1 MREAGKKT
9 HEERRMKRNQ
19 LFFRLLLKA
28 VWVRKDRALTAL
40 ISVAVVATIATSAL
54 TVYYDLENKLSR
66 EFTRFGANVVITEKA
81 VTEKSSMSQQEL
93 EKISALLGSSG
104 EAVPVAYAIATAPDG
119 SKLVV
124 GGADLKHLMQLNSW
138 WSISGSKSPT
148 PAGTRTALDDARVP
162 LVGARVEDKLARGE
176 ALNIRLGGSE
186 RAIGPHM
193 IFRSGSDDDSRIFID
208 LSTFASWTGVQPNTV
223 LLRIQ
228 GKPREIQSMIDRLSA
243 SLPQA
248 EVKPV
253 RQITQAQTSVIGK
266 TRSVVFAASA
276 IVLVLI
282 MLTMVATFTSSVLE
296 RRKDFAV
303 MKALGASNQMVNIL
317 FASEAAIQALA
328 GAVVGYLLGCGIA
341 FWIGKANFE
350 AAIWPQP
357 MLLLPVLL
365 GSMVLALGAATAP
378 LRLLQQIQPAGI
390 LRGE

>member
-1 MREAGKKT
+1 
-9 HEERRMKRNQ
+9 MKRNQ

-28 VWVRKDRALTAL
+28 VWIRKDRALTAL

-66 EFTRFGANVVITEKA
+66 EFSRFGANVV
-81 VTEKSSMSQQEL
+81 VTEKSSMSPQEL
-93 EKISALLGSSG
+93 EKISSVLGNNG
-104 EAVPVAYAIATAPDG
+104 EAVPVAYAIATAQDG

-138 WSISGSKSPT
+138 WSISYSKSPT
-148 PAGTRTALDDARVP
+148 PAGTGTALDGAPVP
-162 LVGARVEDKLARGE
+162 LVGTRVEDKLARGE
-176 ALNIRLGGSE
+176 ALNIRLGDAE

-193 IFRSGSDDDSRIFID
+193 VFRSGSDDDSRIYLD
-208 LSTFASWTGVQPNTV
+208 LSTFTAWTGVQPNTA
-223 LLRIQ
+223 LLRVQ
-228 GKPREIQSMIDRLSA
+228 GKPQEIQSMIDRLSS

-253 RQITQAQTSVIGK
+253 RQITQAQTSVIDK

-303 MKALGASNQMVNIL
+303 MKALGASNRTVNIM
-317 FASEAAIQALA
+317 FASEAVVQALA
-328 GAVVGYLLGCGIA
+328 GAAAGYVVGCGIA

-350 AAIWPQP
+350 AAIFPQP